1 MKHTRRDLG
10 YIAIAGA
17 VALGASGLFLSHQ
30 SLAESADQAAV
41 DQAVEALRKAILA
54 ADETKLWDLVVDK
67 LSYGLWPSGTIQNRF
82 EFINNIADKRMVYT
96 SIAYSD
102 PSTTIAG
109 NNAIVRHREAVEAH
123 SEDKTWSVEFG
134 VLQIWQK
141 QDSQWRL
148 LARQGWKT

>member
-30 SLAESADQAAV
+30 SLADSADQAAV
-41 DQAVEALRKAILA
+41 DQAVEAFRKAILA
-54 ADETKLWDLVVDK
+54 ADETKLRDLVVDK

-82 EFINNIADKRMVYT
+82 EFINNIADKKIIYT
-96 SIAYSD
+96 SITCSD

-109 NNAIVRHREAVEAH
+109 SDAIVRHREAVEAY

-134 VLQIWQK
+134 FLQIWQK
-141 QDSQWRL
+141 QNSQWRL